1 MGPKCSPDH
10 SFSVGQLNRVFQR
23 RPFFKGPC
31 MSRVSFLYPSS
42 TSSLSLCLPSAFTY
56 RDNEADAH
64 RRRRGSGL
72 AVEDVGGGFPSG
84 WFPFSFTVVRIRRM
98 DRAGSSDRIG
108 RFLSIFPAS
117 QLKGPP

>member
-42 TSSLSLCLPSAFTY
+42 TSSLSLSVSPQPSPLATT
-56 RDNEADAH
+56 
-64 RRRRGSGL
+64 RRTPT
-72 AVEDVGGGFPSG
+72 VGGEE
-84 WFPFSFTVVRIRRM
+84 
-98 DRAGSSDRIG
+98 AG
-108 RFLSIFPAS
+108 
-117 QLKGPP
+117 